1 MSNTVTKIGKTNFLG
16 AQVDEKV
23 TRKKVNEIIDSLNGI
38 NDKGTVTQATSI
50 TTGVTLDKPA
60 GAITTV
66 STTLAAGASAG
77 GVFTLTNSYI
87 TTSSV
92 ILTNCLQGATGSS
105 VNALVSNITNG
116 SCDILLTNV
125 GGTTTGAAAITIHFL
140 VI

>member
-23 TRKKVNEIIDSLNGI
+23 TKKKVNEIIDSLNGI

-87 TTSSV
+87 TASSV

-125 GGTTTGAAAITIHFL
+125 GGTTTGAATITIHFL

>member
-16 AQVDEKV
+16 AQIDEKV
-23 TRKKVNEIIDSLNGI
+23 TKKKVNEIIDSLNGI

>member
-125 GGTTTGAAAITIHFL
+125 GGTTTAAAAITIHFL

>member
-1 MSNTVTKIGKTNFLG
+1 MSNTVTKIGKTYFEG
-16 AQVDEKV
+16 AMIDEKV
-23 TRKKVNEIIDSLNGI
+23 TKKKVNEIIDSLNGI
-38 NDKGTVTQATSI
+38 NTKGTVTQGTSI
-50 TTGVTLDKPA
+50 TTGVTLDAPA
-60 GAITTV
+60 GVITTV

-92 ILTNCLQGATGSS
+92 ILANCLQGATGSS

-125 GGTTTGAAAITIHFL
+125 GGTTTGAATITIHFL

>member
-16 AQVDEKV
+16 TQIDEKV
-23 TRKKVNEIIDSLNGI
+23 TKKKVNEIIDSLNGI
-38 NDKGTVTQATSI
+38 NTKGTVTQGTSI
-50 TTGVTLDKPA
+50 TTGVTLDAPA
-60 GAITTV
+60 GVITTV

-77 GVFTLTNSYI
+77 GTFTLTNSYI

-125 GGTTTGAAAITIHFL
+125 GGTTTGAATITIHFL

>member
-23 TRKKVNEIIDSLNGI
+23 TKKKVNEIIDAVNGI
-38 NDKGTVTQATSI
+38 NTKGTVTQDTSI
-50 TTGVTLDKPA
+50 TTGVTLDAPA

-87 TTSSV
+87 TSSSI

-105 VNALVSNITNG
+105 VNALVSNIGNG
-116 SCDILLTNV
+116 TCDILLTNV
-125 GGTTTGAAAITIHFL
+125 GGTTTGAATITIHFL